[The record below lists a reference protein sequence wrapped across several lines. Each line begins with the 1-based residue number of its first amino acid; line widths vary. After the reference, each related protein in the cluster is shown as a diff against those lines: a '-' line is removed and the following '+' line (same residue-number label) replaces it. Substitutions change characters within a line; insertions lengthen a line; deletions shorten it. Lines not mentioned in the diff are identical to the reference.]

1 MTCLKWLRLVALLFV
16 AWVCTVNVRGENP
29 PNIVYI
35 MSDELAYFELGH
47 MGNPYIKTP
56 RIDQMAREGMRFTNA
71 LAGSPVCAPLRCN
84 LMTGKHSGHASVRAN
99 DGGTP
104 LRQGEETIAS
114 MLKQKGYATGGF
126 GKWGCGGRD
135 STGVPEKHGFDIF
148 FGYYDQV
155 HAHSFYPPYLIRN
168 SEEVVLEGNVGGR
181 TGITYSEYQIHAAAL
196 EFIRENKERPFFCYL
211 PITPPHGMYDIP
223 ADDPAWKLYEN
234 EAWMRDPTIS
244 QDTKNYAAM
253 VSMVD
258 REVGNVLDLLRELG
272 LEENTIVFF
281 TGDNGGQDRFKSKE
295 HPRGFFGPNVN
306 PETGIEFRGGKG
318 NLYEGGL
325 KIPFLV
331 RWPGVVAANM
341 VHDLVFYQPDIMA
354 TIADVTNTKAPEDTD
369 GISIAPTLLG
379 ADGSQEL
386 HEMMYWE
393 YGNQTAVRYGK
404 WKAIQPGKP
413 KGSQQDQPW
422 ELYDLS
428 RDVSESTSVAE
439 SHSDVLE
446 KMKAFADFSHD
457 PVEAGTYYDKSR
469 ERHERDRKAK
479 WGTLRD
485 DQTRLKN
492 VQRIPEHDVVPFDE
506 IKLIRFSSEN
516 RANDRL
522 AEYAIDGKPSTVWHS
537 QFSKEKKKHPHELVI
552 DLGQTRMIN
561 GFYYLARQDKG
572 WNGTFEETEFY
583 VSDNAD
589 HFPEEPYVCCLFKK
603 EKQAQQVEGAEIPC
617 RYVLVR
623 NLSEVAGNDFGS
635 AADIAVVL
643 AR

>member
-1 MTCLKWLRLVALLFV
+1 MIFIKWLRLGALLFV
-16 AWVCTVNVRGENP
+16 AWACTGTVRGENP

-104 LRQGEETIAS
+104 LREGEETIAS

-135 STGVPEKHGFDIF
+135 STGVPEKHGFDVF

-155 HAHSFYPPYLIRN
+155 HAHSFYTPYLIRN

-181 TGITYSEYQIHAAAL
+181 TGKTYSEYPIHAAAL
-196 EFIRENKERPFFCYL
+196 QFIRDNKERPFLCYM

-223 ADDPAWKLYEN
+223 ADDPAWELYKN

-306 PETGIEFRGGKG
+306 PETGVEFRGGKG

-325 KIPFLV
+325 KIPFVV
-331 RWPGVVAANM
+331 RWPGVVAANT
-341 VHDLVFYQPDIMA
+341 VRDLVFYQPDIMA
-354 TIADVTNTKAPEDTD
+354 TIADLTNTKAPEDTD

-379 ADGSQEL
+379 ADGSQKF

-413 KGSQQDQPW
+413 KGSKQNQPW

-428 RDVSESTSVAE
+428 RDVSESTSVAD

-446 KMKAFADFSHD
+446 KMKAFAVASHD

-479 WGTLRD
+479 WGTLRN
-485 DQTRLKN
+485 DQSLLKN
-492 VQRIPEHDVVPFDE
+492 AQRIPEQDIVPFE
-506 IKLIRFSSEN
+506 EMKLIRWSSETG
-516 RANDRL
+516 RTTGL
-522 AEYAIDGKPSTVWHS
+522 
-537 QFSKEKKKHPHELVI
+537 
-552 DLGQTRMIN
+552 
-561 GFYYLARQDKG
+561 
-572 WNGTFEETEFY
+572 
-583 VSDNAD
+583 
-589 HFPEEPYVCCLFKK
+589 
-603 EKQAQQVEGAEIPC
+603 
-617 RYVLVR
+617 R
-623 NLSEVAGNDFGS
+623 NMQ
-635 AADIAVVL
+635 
-643 AR
+643 

>member
-1 MTCLKWLRLVALLFV
+1 MIFLKRLQLGALLFI
-16 AWVCTVNVRGENP
+16 AWVTTGTVRGENP

-104 LRQGEETIAS
+104 LREGEETIAS

-135 STGVPEKHGFDIF
+135 STGVPEKHGFDVF

-155 HAHSFYPPYLIRN
+155 HAHSFYTPYLIRN

-181 TGITYSEYQIHAAAL
+181 TGKTYSEYPIHAAAL
-196 EFIRENKERPFFCYL
+196 QFIRENKERPFLCYM

-223 ADDPAWKLYEN
+223 ADDPAWELYKN

-258 REVGNVLDLLRELG
+258 REVGNVLDLLHELG
-272 LEENTIVFF
+272 LEDNTIVFF

-306 PETGIEFRGGKG
+306 PENGVEFRGGKG

-331 RWPGVVAANM
+331 RWPGVVAANT
-341 VHDLVFYQPDIMA
+341 VRDLVFYQPDIMA
-354 TIADVTNTKAPEDTD
+354 TIADLTNTKAPEDTD

-379 ADGSQEL
+379 ADGSQKL

-413 KGSQQDQPW
+413 KGSKQNQPW

-428 RDVSESTSVAE
+428 RDVSESISVAD

-446 KMKAFADFSHD
+446 KMKAFADASHD

-469 ERHERDRKAK
+469 KRHERDRKAK
-479 WGTLRD
+479 WGTLRE
-485 DQTRLKN
+485 DQSPLKN
-492 VQRIPEHDVVPFDE
+492 AQRIPEQDIVPFE
-506 IKLIRFSSEN
+506 EMKLIRFSSEN
-516 RANDRL
+516 RTNDRL
-522 AEYAIDGKPSTVWHS
+522 AEYAIDGKPSKVWHS
-537 QFSKEKKKHPHELVI
+537 QFSQEKKKHPHELVI

-572 WNGTFEETEFY
+572 WNGAFEETEFY

-589 HFPEEPYVCCLFKK
+589 HFPEEPYLRCLFKK
-603 EKQAQQVEGAEIPC
+603 EKQAQRVEGDAIAA

-623 NLSEVAGNDFGS
+623 NISEVSGNDFGS
-635 AADIAVVL
+635 AADIAVIL
-643 AR
+643 AK

>member
-1 MTCLKWLRLVALLFV
+1 MIFIKWLRLGALLFV
-16 AWVCTVNVRGENP
+16 AWACTGTVRGENP

-104 LRQGEETIAS
+104 LREGEETIAS

-135 STGVPEKHGFDIF
+135 STGVPEKHGFDVF

-155 HAHSFYPPYLIRN
+155 HAHSFYTPYLIRN

-181 TGITYSEYQIHAAAL
+181 TGKTYSEYPIHAAAL
-196 EFIRENKERPFFCYL
+196 QFIRDNKERPFLCYM

-223 ADDPAWKLYEN
+223 ADDPAWELYKN

-306 PETGIEFRGGKG
+306 PETGVEFRGGKG

-331 RWPGVVAANM
+331 RWPGVVAANT
-341 VHDLVFYQPDIMA
+341 VRDLVFYQPDIMA
-354 TIADVTNTKAPEDTD
+354 TIADLTNTKAPEDTD

-413 KGSQQDQPW
+413 KGSKQNQPW

-428 RDVSESTSVAE
+428 RDVSESTSVAD

-446 KMKAFADFSHD
+446 KMKAFAVASHD

-479 WGTLRD
+479 WGTLRN
-485 DQTRLKN
+485 DQSPLKN
-492 VQRIPEHDVVPFDE
+492 AQRIPEQEIVPFE
-506 IKLIRFSSEN
+506 EMKLIRWSSEN

-522 AEYAIDGKPSTVWHS
+522 AKYAIDGKPSTVWHS
-537 QFSKEKKKHPHELVI
+537 QFSQEKKKHPHELVI
-552 DLGQTRMIN
+552 DLGQNRMIN

-572 WNGTFEETEFY
+572 WNGAFEETEFY

-589 HFPEEPYVCCLFKK
+589 HFPEEPYVRCRFKK
-603 EKQAQQVEGAEIPC
+603 EKQAQRVEGDKIKA

-623 NLSEVAGNDFGS
+623 NISEVSGNDFGS
-635 AADIAVVL
+635 AADIAVIL
-643 AR
+643 AK

>member
-1 MTCLKWLRLVALLFV
+1 MIFLKWLQLGALLFV
-16 AWVCTVNVRGENP
+16 AWVCTGTVRGENP

-104 LRQGEETIAS
+104 LREGEETIAS

-135 STGVPEKHGFDIF
+135 STGVPEKHGFDVF

-155 HAHSFYPPYLIRN
+155 HAHSFYTPYLIRN

-181 TGITYSEYQIHAAAL
+181 TGKTYSEYPIHAAAL
-196 EFIRENKERPFFCYL
+196 QFIRENKERPFLCYM

-223 ADDPAWKLYEN
+223 ADDPAWELYKN

-306 PETGIEFRGGKG
+306 PENGVEFRGGKG

-331 RWPGVVAANM
+331 RWPGVVAANT
-341 VHDLVFYQPDIMA
+341 VRDLVFYQPDLMA
-354 TIADVTNTKAPEDTD
+354 TIADLTDTKAPEDTD

-393 YGNQTAVRYGK
+393 FGNQIAVRYGE

-413 KGSQQDQPW
+413 KGSKKSQPW

-428 RDVSESTSVAE
+428 RDVSESTSVAD

-446 KMKAFADFSHD
+446 KMKAFADASHD

-485 DQTRLKN
+485 DQSPLKN
-492 VQRIPEHDVVPFDE
+492 AQRIPEQDIVPFE
-506 IKLIRFSSEN
+506 EMKLIRFSSES
-516 RANDRL
+516 RSNDRL

-552 DLGQTRMIN
+552 DLGQKRMIN

-589 HFPEEPYVCCLFKK
+589 HFPEEPYVRCMFKK
-603 EKQAQQVEGAEIPC
+603 EKQAQRVKGDKILC

-623 NLSEVAGNDFGS
+623 NVSEVAGNDFGS

-643 AR
+643 AK

>member
-1 MTCLKWLRLVALLFV
+1 MIFLKWLQLGALLFV
-16 AWVCTVNVRGENP
+16 AWVCTGTVRGENP

-104 LRQGEETIAS
+104 LREGEETIAS

-135 STGVPEKHGFDIF
+135 STGVPEKHGFDVF

-155 HAHSFYPPYLIRN
+155 HAHSFYTPYLIRN

-181 TGITYSEYQIHAAAL
+181 TGKTYSEYPIHAAAL
-196 EFIRENKERPFFCYL
+196 QFIRENKERPFLCYM

-223 ADDPAWKLYEN
+223 ADDPAWELYKN

-258 REVGNVLDLLRELG
+258 REVGNVLDLLHELG
-272 LEENTIVFF
+272 LEDNTIVFF

-306 PETGIEFRGGKG
+306 PENGVEFRGGKG

-331 RWPGVVAANM
+331 RWPGVVAANT
-341 VHDLVFYQPDIMA
+341 VRDLVFYQPDLMA
-354 TIADVTNTKAPEDTD
+354 TIADLTDTKAPEDTD

-393 YGNQTAVRYGK
+393 FGNQIAVRYGK

-413 KGSQQDQPW
+413 KGSKKNQPW

-428 RDVSESTSVAE
+428 RDVSESTSVAD
-439 SHSDVLE
+439 SHPDVLE
-446 KMKAFADFSHD
+446 KMQVFADASHA

-485 DQTRLKN
+485 DQSRLKN
-492 VQRIPEHDVVPFDE
+492 VQRIPAQDIVPFE
-506 IKLIRFSSEN
+506 EMKLIRFSSES
-516 RANDRL
+516 RSNDRL

-552 DLGQTRMIN
+552 DLGQKRMIN

-572 WNGTFEETEFY
+572 WNGTFGETEFY

-589 HFPEEPYVCCLFKK
+589 HFPEEPYVRCMFKK
-603 EKQAQQVEGAEIPC
+603 EKQAQRVKGDKISC

-623 NLSEVAGNDFGS
+623 NISEVADNDFGS

-643 AR
+643 AK

>member
-1 MTCLKWLRLVALLFV
+1 MIFIKWLRLGALLFV
-16 AWVCTVNVRGENP
+16 AWACTGTVRGENP

-56 RIDQMAREGMRFTNA
+56 RIDQMARQGMRFTNA

-104 LRQGEETIAS
+104 LREGEETIAS

-135 STGVPEKHGFDIF
+135 STGVPEKHGFDVF

-155 HAHSFYPPYLIRN
+155 HAHSFYTPYLIRN

-181 TGITYSEYQIHAAAL
+181 TGKTYSEYPIHAAAL
-196 EFIRENKERPFFCYL
+196 QFIRDNKERPFLCYM

-223 ADDPAWKLYEN
+223 ADDPAWELYKN

-306 PETGIEFRGGKG
+306 PETGVEFRGGKG

-331 RWPGVVAANM
+331 RWPGVVAANT
-341 VHDLVFYQPDIMA
+341 VRDLVFYQPDIMA
-354 TIADVTNTKAPEDTD
+354 TIADLTNTKAPEDTD

-413 KGSQQDQPW
+413 KGSKQNQPW

-428 RDVSESTSVAE
+428 RDVSESTSVAD

-446 KMKAFADFSHD
+446 KMKAFAVASHD

-479 WGTLRD
+479 WGTLRN
-485 DQTRLKN
+485 DQSLLKN
-492 VQRIPEHDVVPFDE
+492 AQRIPEQEIVPFE
-506 IKLIRFSSEN
+506 EMKLIRWSSEN

-522 AEYAIDGKPSTVWHS
+522 AKYAIDGKPSKVWHS
-537 QFSKEKKKHPHELVI
+537 QFSQEKKKHPHELVI
-552 DLGQTRMIN
+552 DLGQNRMIN

-572 WNGTFEETEFY
+572 WNGAFEETEFY

-589 HFPEEPYVCCLFKK
+589 HFPEEPYVRCLFKK
-603 EKQAQQVEGAEIPC
+603 EKQAQRVEGDKIKA

-623 NLSEVAGNDFGS
+623 NISEVSGNDFGS
-635 AADIAVVL
+635 AADIAVIL
-643 AR
+643 AK

>member
-1 MTCLKWLRLVALLFV
+1 MIFLKWLQLGALLFV
-16 AWVCTVNVRGENP
+16 AWVCTGTVRGEDP

-104 LRQGEETIAS
+104 LREGEETIAS

-135 STGVPEKHGFDIF
+135 STGVPEKHGFDVF

-155 HAHSFYPPYLIRN
+155 HAHSFYTPYLIRN

-181 TGITYSEYQIHAAAL
+181 TGKTYSEYPIHAAAL
-196 EFIRENKERPFFCYL
+196 QFIRDNKERPFLCYM

-223 ADDPAWKLYEN
+223 ADDPAWELYKN

-244 QDTKNYAAM
+244 PDTKNYAAM

-258 REVGNVLDLLRELG
+258 RELGNVLDLLRELG

-306 PETGIEFRGGKG
+306 PETGVEFRGGKG

-331 RWPGVVAANM
+331 RWPGVVAANT
-341 VHDLVFYQPDIMA
+341 VRDLVFYQPDIMA
-354 TIADVTNTKAPEDTD
+354 TIADLTNTKAPEDTD

-379 ADGSQEL
+379 ADSSQKL

-413 KGSQQDQPW
+413 KGSKQNQPW

-428 RDVSESTSVAE
+428 SDVSESTSVAD
-439 SHSDVLE
+439 SHPDVLE
-446 KMKAFADFSHD
+446 GMKAFADASHD

-479 WGTLRD
+479 WGTLRE
-485 DQTRLKN
+485 DQSPLKN
-492 VQRIPEHDVVPFDE
+492 VQRIPKNNIVPFE
-506 IKLIRFSSEN
+506 EMKLIRFSSEN

-522 AEYAIDGKPSTVWHS
+522 AKYAIDGKPSTVWHS
-537 QFSKEKKKHPHELVI
+537 QFSQEKKKHPHELVI
-552 DLGQTRMIN
+552 DLGQKRMIN

-589 HFPEEPYVCCLFKK
+589 HFPEEPYVRCLFKK
-603 EKQAQQVEGAEIPC
+603 EKQAQRVEGDTISV

-623 NLSEVAGNDFGS
+623 NISEVSGNDFGS
-635 AADIAVVL
+635 AADIAVIL
-643 AR
+643 AK